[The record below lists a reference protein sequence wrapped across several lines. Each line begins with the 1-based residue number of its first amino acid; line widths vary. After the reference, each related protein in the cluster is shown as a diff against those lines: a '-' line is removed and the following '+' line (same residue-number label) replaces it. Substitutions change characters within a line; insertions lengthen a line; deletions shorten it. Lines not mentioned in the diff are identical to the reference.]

1 MTKSLTADVDVEG
14 PAIGGLLRMVWQVH
28 RDRMY
33 ERLVAAG
40 YVDVTRAQ
48 FALLRFPGVDGMRP
62 SEAAELAGLSKQTV
76 NDLLGELERNGYI
89 ERKPHPAD
97 GRGRIVRLT
106 PRGKKLQRTTHEIS
120 RQLEADWAT
129 QIGQQRI
136 TSLKKTLEDMV
147 ATPSETYDGRPRP
160 VTGPT

>member
-1 MTKSLTADVDVEG
+1 LPTSPDTDESFQT
-14 PAIGGLLRMVWQVH
+14 PAIGGLLRIVWQIH

-40 YVDVTRAQ
+40 YPDVTRAQ

-76 NDLLGELERNGYI
+76 NDLLGELERTGYL
-89 ERKPHPAD
+89 ERQPHPVD

-106 PRGKKLQRTTHEIS
+106 DRGRSLQRTTHQIS
-120 RQLEADWAT
+120 RELEAHWADE
-129 QIGQQRI
+129 IGQERVAE
-136 TSLKKTLEDMV
+136 LKKTLADMA
-147 ATPSETYDGRPRP
+147 ATATSTPGDESVSES
-160 VTGPT
+160 